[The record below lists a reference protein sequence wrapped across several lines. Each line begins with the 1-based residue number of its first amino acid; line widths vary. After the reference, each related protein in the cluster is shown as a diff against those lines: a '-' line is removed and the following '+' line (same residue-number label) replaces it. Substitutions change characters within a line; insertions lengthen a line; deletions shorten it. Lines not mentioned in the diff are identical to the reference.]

1 MTLLKFKNET
11 PVRSGHVFPT
21 MNDLFSEFF
30 DGMVTNDFK
39 RWNTP
44 AVNIIEND
52 NQFKMELAA
61 PGLKKEDFKISV
73 NDNTLNIS
81 AETKSETKESNDR
94 FTRKE
99 FSFNSFSRSFNLH
112 ELVNIEGINANYENG
127 IMTVTLPK
135 LEEAKPKAREIKI
148 G

>member
-1 MTLLKFKNET
+1 MTLLKFKNEIPAST
-11 PVRSGHVFPT
+11 AHVFPP

-44 AVNIIEND
+44 AVNIMEND
-52 NQFKMELAA
+52 DQFKIQMAA
-61 PGLKKEDFKISV
+61 PGMNKDEFKISV

-81 AETKSETKESNDR
+81 VEKKSENHESTDR

-99 FSFNSFSRSFNLH
+99 FSFGSFSRSFTLP
-112 ELVNIEGINANYENG
+112 ELVNVDEIHASYENG
-127 IMTVTLPK
+127 IMTVALPK
-135 LEEAKPKAREIKI
+135 LEQVKQGVREIKVV
-148 G
+148 